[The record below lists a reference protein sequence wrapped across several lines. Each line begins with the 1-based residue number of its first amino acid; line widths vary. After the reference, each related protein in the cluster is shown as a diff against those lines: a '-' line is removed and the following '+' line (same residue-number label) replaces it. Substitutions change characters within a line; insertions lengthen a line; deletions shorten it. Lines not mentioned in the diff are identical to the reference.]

1 MKRLFFFLIIL
12 LFNTQNLKAVERV
25 YYLDIDY
32 VLNNSSKGKNIINN
46 LKKVNSKNLKDLKIY
61 EDELKKLEN
70 EIETAKNILT
80 QEELN
85 KKINILKTKFK
96 QYKVEKDKKTVEF
109 TKLKNDKLNN
119 FLKEITPKI
128 KEYMNTNEISV
139 ILDKKNVLIA
149 DNKFDLTDK
158 IVQLLDESVNN

>member
-1 MKRLFFFLIIL
+1 MKKLFFFLIVL
-12 LFNTQNLKAVERV
+12 LFSTQNLKATEQV

-32 VLNNSSKGKNIINN
+32 VLNNSSKGKDIINY
-46 LKKVNSKNLKDLKIY
+46 LKQINSKNLKELKIY

-70 EIETAKNILT
+70 EIDTVKNILT

-85 KKINILKTKFK
+85 KKINILKTKFN

-128 KEYMNTNEISV
+128 KQYMHTNEISV

-149 DNKFDLTDK
+149 DNNFDLTDK
-158 IVQLLDESVNN
+158 IVQLLNETVNN